1 MTAAHHSLMTK
12 AAIQEQIGSVIK
24 ISLKFA
30 TFPLIVLF
38 FIAQQ
43 PQENP

>member
-1 MTAAHHSLMTK
+1 MTK
-12 AAIQEQIGSVIK
+12 AAIQEHIGSVIK
-24 ISLKFA
+24 ISPKFA
-30 TFPLIVLF
+30 TFPLIVLL